1 MTSFALFYNHLCLG
15 DTIVM
20 VSNFSATIKRWERKD
35 DVVAIYDEKDNVVG
49 INIFNTLNTLK
60 IKALGLLHTVSKPV
74 EEIVKDIV
82 YGVATYKNSLDE
94 IANKYIE
101 GWTIDRIDKT
111 GAAILRMGLY
121 ELKFT
126 DTPEIVVINEAIELA
141 KKYCDDSVR
150 KIINAV
156 LDKYIKE

>member
-1 MTSFALFYNHLCLG
+1 MAKSRSELRNIIMIILYQTRGVPFNI
-15 DTIVM
+15 DEV
-20 VSNFSATIKRWERKD
+20 IKENLN
-35 DVVAIYDEKDNVVG
+35 VDNE
-49 INIFNTLNTLK
+49 F
-60 IKALGLLHTVSKPV
+60 
-74 EEIVKDIV
+74 VKDIV

-126 DTPEIVVINEAIELA
+126 DTPGIVVINEAIELA